1 MNGKDSIAAAEAR
14 AAAAAV
20 QDKIAATKDDP
31 RTHDDYFTFLSDLDV
46 PGTEWMVDL
55 ADVLEESL
63 IETVGDLARLDVN
76 NEELALK
83 LTRARSYGVARRT
96 VWSWKRAAA
105 ALLEVELDKEVPPPI
120 PPIPPMQTER
130 PREHQRV
137 PDGVANRFVAWLIGR
152 FSHRSSIRL
161 IAG

>member
-1 MNGKDSIAAAEAR
+1 M
-14 AAAAAV
+14 V
-20 QDKIAATKDDP
+20 
-31 RTHDDYFTFLSDLDV
+31 LSDLDV

-96 VWSWKRAAA
+96 VWIWKRAAA
-105 ALLEVELDKEVPPPI
+105 ALLEVELDEEVPAPLQKPAKRS
-120 PPIPPMQTER
+120 PAAQHALDVASRWVAHADAPDAKLETEYA
-130 PREHQRV
+130 EALAAIAL
-137 PDGVANRFVAWLIGR
+137 DCVAKQQKKKRR
-152 FSHRSSIRL
+152 R
-161 IAG
+161 

>member
-1 MNGKDSIAAAEAR
+1 
-14 AAAAAV
+14 
-20 QDKIAATKDDP
+20 
-31 RTHDDYFTFLSDLDV
+31 
-46 PGTEWMVDL
+46 MVDL

-76 NEELALK
+76 NEELVLK
-83 LTRARSYGVARRT
+83 LTRSRYYGVARRT

-120 PPIPPMQTER
+120 PPIPQTER

-137 PDGVANRFVAWLIGR
+137 PDGVANRFVAWLIG
-152 FSHRSSIRL
+152 
-161 IAG
+161 

>member
-1 MNGKDSIAAAEAR
+1 
-14 AAAAAV
+14 
-20 QDKIAATKDDP
+20 
-31 RTHDDYFTFLSDLDV
+31 
-46 PGTEWMVDL
+46 MVDL

-83 LTRARSYGVARRT
+83 LTRARYYGVARRT

-105 ALLEVELDKEVPPPI
+105 TLIEVELDKEVPPPI
-120 PPIPPMQTER
+120 PQTER

-137 PDGVANRFVAWLIGR
+137 PDGVANRFVAWLIG
-152 FSHRSSIRL
+152 
-161 IAG
+161 

>member
-1 MNGKDSIAAAEAR
+1 
-14 AAAAAV
+14 
-20 QDKIAATKDDP
+20 
-31 RTHDDYFTFLSDLDV
+31 
-46 PGTEWMVDL
+46 MVDL

-83 LTRARSYGVARRT
+83 LTRARYYGVARRT

-120 PPIPPMQTER
+120 PPIPQTER

>member
-1 MNGKDSIAAAEAR
+1 M
-14 AAAAAV
+14 
-20 QDKIAATKDDP
+20 
-31 RTHDDYFTFLSDLDV
+31 

-63 IETVGDLARLDVN
+63 IESVGDLARLDVN

-137 PDGVANRFVAWLIGR
+137 PDGVANRFVAFLA
-152 FSHRSSIRL
+152 FMDV
-161 IAG
+161 